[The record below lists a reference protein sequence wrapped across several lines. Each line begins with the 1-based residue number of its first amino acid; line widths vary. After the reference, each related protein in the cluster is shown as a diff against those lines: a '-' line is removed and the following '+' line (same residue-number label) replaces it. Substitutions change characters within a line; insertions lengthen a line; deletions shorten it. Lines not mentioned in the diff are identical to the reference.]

1 MDEKALDALATLG
14 SGIDFFKELVAGFNR
29 DGIRLMK
36 ELECAVADKDYPAFQ
51 DALHALRGSAGEF
64 GAAKLV
70 SLCVEA
76 KGLKPFEMGSDK
88 PGGLAERIEVSFN
101 ETCVQ
106 LTEYVNKNQDAMK

>member
-1 MDEKALDALATLG
+1 M
-14 SGIDFFKELVAGFNR
+14 
-29 DGIRLMK
+29 
-36 ELECAVADKDYPAFQ
+36 
-51 DALHALRGSAGEF
+51 
-64 GAAKLV
+64 